1 MCLRW
6 STHTLGTEEAAAP
19 QARGCLLSAV
29 CQLLHTYDAPGTNK
43 QPTESLQHSP
53 YLKDGETQVQ
63 KGLVSGTCTE
73 DTAETGFK
81 IQDSSVDCAQN

>member
-1 MCLRW
+1 M
-6 STHTLGTEEAAAP
+6 
-19 QARGCLLSAV
+19 
-29 CQLLHTYDAPGTNK
+29 

-63 KGLVSGTCTE
+63 KGLVSGTRTE